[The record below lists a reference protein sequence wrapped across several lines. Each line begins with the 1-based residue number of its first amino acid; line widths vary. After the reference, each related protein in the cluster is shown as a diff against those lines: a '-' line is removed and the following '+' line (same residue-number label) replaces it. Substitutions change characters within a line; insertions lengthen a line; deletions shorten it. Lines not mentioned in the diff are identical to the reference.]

1 VRKAADAYIAAAYAE
16 EAKRQEATERKLA
29 LFDAGRDEEL
39 RRLLSEKIFS
49 GDSLLYAVF
58 GRKRTLDEALAHLAY
73 KRGIIDA
80 SMRSPYRPSLDMV
93 RLPHLHAAEG
103 LLIALKSAGGVC
115 SLQMDTG
122 SPEFAV
128 IRWHAE
134 RGGAE

>member
-16 EAKRQEATERKLA
+16 EAKRQEAADRKLA

-39 RRLLSEKIFS
+39 RRLLSEKIIPRTIFRIP
-49 GDSLLYAVF
+49 
-58 GRKRTLDEALAHLAY
+58 RKRTLDEALAHLAY
-73 KRGIIDA
+73 RRGIIDA
-80 SMRSPYRPSLDMV
+80 SMRSPYRPSLDVV

-103 LLIALKSAGGVC
+103 MLVALDAAGGAAA
-115 SLQMDTG
+115 LQIDTG